1 MASKARTSG
10 RRGLSFSHVG
20 FRNWRN
26 FERVDVALTSRVFL
40 VGPNASGKSNF
51 LDGFRFIHDLVAIG
65 GGLQEAVHKRGGVS
79 KLRCL
84 AARRFPDI
92 AVEFEVTDNTTNTIW
107 KYNLHFS
114 QDNRRIPIVKREY
127 VSSDGNIILHRPND
141 EDKKDVERLTQT
153 FIEQVNANRQFR
165 EVADFF
171 GTLKYLHLVP
181 QLVRDPERYPVRGLD
196 PYGSDFLEQVAGTQD
211 RIRKSRLEKIRAALS
226 VAVPQ
231 LKELEFYRDDKKGAP
246 HLRGKYE
253 HWRDRGAWQSEQQ
266 FSDGTLRL
274 LGLLWAIMD
283 GAGPLLLEEPEL
295 SLHPE
300 IVQYLPQLFAKIQS
314 RRQLLISTH
323 SADLLRDEGIGLDE
337 VLLLIPGGE
346 GTSVRTASSFDDI
359 KHLLEGGVS
368 LADAILPHTR
378 PAKPEQLVFDI

>member
-1 MASKARTSG
+1 MASKPRTGG

-26 FERVDVALTSRVFL
+26 FERVDVALRSRAFL

-51 LDGFRFIHDLVAIG
+51 LDGFRFLHDLVAIG
-65 GGLQEAVHKRGGVS
+65 GGLQEAAHRRGGVS

-92 AVEFEVTDNTTNTIW
+92 AIEFEVSDNITNIIW
-107 KYNLHFS
+107 KYNLQFS
-114 QDNRRIPIVKREY
+114 QDNRQRPIVKKEY
-127 VSSDGNIILHRPND
+127 VSKNSDIILSRPND
-141 EDKKDVERLTQT
+141 EDKKDAERLTQT

-165 EVADFF
+165 EVAEFF
-171 GTLKYLHLVP
+171 GTLQYLHLVP
-181 QLVRDPERYPVRGLD
+181 QLVRDPERYPIRGMD

-211 RIRKSRLEKIRAALS
+211 RIRKSRLEKIQAALS
-226 VAVPQ
+226 IAVPQ

-246 HLRGKYE
+246 HLRGRYE

-283 GAGPLLLEEPEL
+283 GSGPLLLEEPEL

-300 IVQYLPQLFAKIQS
+300 IVRYLPQLFAKVQN

-323 SADLLRDEGIGLDE
+323 SADLLRDDGIGLDE
-337 VLLLIPGGE
+337 VLLLIPSDE
-346 GTSVRTASSFDDI
+346 GTSVKTAASFEDI
-359 KHLLEGGVS
+359 KHLLGGGVS
-368 LADAILPHTR
+368 LADAILPHTA
-378 PAKPEQLVFDI
+378 PGKPEQLVFDI

>member
-1 MASKARTSG
+1 MASKPRTGG

-26 FERVDVALTSRVFL
+26 FERVDVALRSRAFL

-51 LDGFRFIHDLVAIG
+51 LDGFRFLHDLVAIG
-65 GGLQEAVHKRGGVS
+65 GGLQEAAHRRGGVS

-84 AARRFPDI
+84 AARRFLDI
-92 AVEFEVTDNTTNTIW
+92 AIEFEVSDNITNIIW
-107 KYNLHFS
+107 KYNLQFS
-114 QDNRRIPIVKREY
+114 QDNRQRPIVKKEY
-127 VSSDGNIILHRPND
+127 VSKNSDIILSRPND
-141 EDKKDVERLTQT
+141 EDKKDAERLTQT
-153 FIEQVNANRQFR
+153 FIEQVNANHQFR
-165 EVADFF
+165 EVAEFF
-171 GTLKYLHLVP
+171 GTLQYLHLVP
-181 QLVRDPERYPVRGLD
+181 QLVRDPERYPIRGMD

-226 VAVPQ
+226 IAVPQ
-231 LKELEFYRDDKKGAP
+231 LKELEFYRDDKNGAP
-246 HLRGKYE
+246 HLRGRYE

-283 GAGPLLLEEPEL
+283 GSGPLLLEEPEL

-300 IVQYLPQLFAKIQS
+300 IVRYLPQLFAKVQN

-323 SADLLRDEGIGLDE
+323 SADLLRDDGIGLDE
-337 VLLLIPGGE
+337 VLLLIPSDE
-346 GTSVRTASSFDDI
+346 GTSVKTAASFEDI
-359 KHLLEGGVS
+359 KHLLGSGVS
-368 LADAILPHTR
+368 LADAILPHTA
-378 PAKPEQLVFDI
+378 PGKPEQLVFDI

>member
-1 MASKARTSG
+1 MVAKLRTSS

-26 FERVDVALTSRVFL
+26 FERIKVALSARVFL
-40 VGPNASGKSNF
+40 VGPNAAGKSNF
-51 LDGFRFIHDLVAIG
+51 LDGFRFLHDLVAIG
-65 GGLQEAVHKRGGVS
+65 GGLQEAAHRRGGVS

-92 AVEFEVTDNTTNTIW
+92 AMEFEINDNITNTIW
-107 KYNLHFS
+107 KYALHFS
-114 QDNRRIPIVKREY
+114 QDNRQRPIVKKEC
-127 VSSDGNIILHRPND
+127 VSKNSDMILLRPNE
-141 EDKKDVERLTQT
+141 EDKQDVERLTQT
-153 FIEQVNANRQFR
+153 FIEQVNANRSFR

-171 GTLKYLHLVP
+171 GTIRYLHLVP
-181 QLVRDPERYPVRGLD
+181 QLVRDPERYTVRGSD

-226 VAVPQ
+226 IAVPQ
-231 LKELEFYRDDKKGAP
+231 LKELEFYRDDKRGTP

-253 HWRDRGAWQSEQQ
+253 HWREKGAWQSEQQ

-283 GAGPLLLEEPEL
+283 GGGPLLLEEPEL

-300 IVQYLPQLFAKIQS
+300 IVQYLPQLFAKVQS

-346 GTSVRTASSFDDI
+346 GTSVRTASSFNDI